1 MAAKIATL
9 VLVLS
14 ALLLILSVSGG
25 WDAVTMLV
33 TVVGSLAAG
42 LLYGRAWSWK
52 GLAMSIAI
60 AIIYSAAAFTRI
72 ILWLQSKPPTGDLI
86 AGAVIAG
93 IAGVGVLIIGGT
105 SVILAII
112 GGIVGAILHRR
123 RRTQQ

>member
-14 ALLLILSVSGG
+14 ALLLILSGSGG
-25 WDAVTMLV
+25 WDAVTMLL
-33 TVVGSLAAG
+33 TVVGSLSAG

-60 AIIYSAAAFTRI
+60 AIIYSAAAFTGI
-72 ILWLQSKPPTGDLI
+72 ILWLRLRPPTGDF
-86 AGAVIAG
+86 IAG
-93 IAGVGVLIIGGT
+93 IAGVGVI
-105 SVILAII
+105 II
-112 GGIVGAILHRR
+112 GGISLILALIGGIIGAILHRR